1 MTDAHNTPCPTPAL
15 RRERRRYPD
24 GCHLAEDASRDAAD
38 AADAAVGKVFAILG
52 VDLGDPAAVEE
63 FRKDLRVAGSL
74 RRAVDKSMMAA
85 FVAIV
90 LFGFALAGASLLEK
104 LKLR

>member
-1 MTDAHNTPCPTPAL
+1 MTDPQTPPCPTPAL

-38 AADAAVGKVFAILG
+38 SAVGKVFAILG

>member
-1 MTDAHNTPCPTPAL
+1 MTDAQTPPCQTPAL
-15 RRERRRYPD
+15 RRERSRYPD
-24 GCHLAEDASRDAAD
+24 GCHLAEDASHA
-38 AADAAVGKVFAILG
+38 AADAAVSKVFAILG

-104 LKLR
+104 VKLR

>member
-1 MTDAHNTPCPTPAL
+1 MTEINTPCPTPAL

-24 GCHLAEDASRDAAD
+24 GCHLAEDASRD

>member
-1 MTDAHNTPCPTPAL
+1 MTDAQTPPCPTPAL
-15 RRERRRYPD
+15 RRDIRHAPETCP
-24 GCHLAEDASRDAAD
+24 LAVAASGD
-38 AADAAVGKVFAILG
+38 AADAAVVKVFAILG